1 MAHTPP
7 TVGAAN
13 WNVPLNAA
21 LASIDATAIEAQ
33 EDVNDALAGGGA
45 SVATQEDTGSTT
57 YADLTTPG
65 PSVAVTLLEPRTVIV
80 LVRAQVLQTATTDD
94 VYVSFAASGAT
105 TVAASDATAV
115 RHNGS
120 GTSEAYASFGVVA
133 CNVGTTTFTAKYRV
147 DAGNGRFVNRS
158 IAAIVT

>member
-1 MAHTPP
+1 MAYTPP
-7 TVGAAN
+7 AAGSSG
-13 WNVPLNAA
+13 WDVTLNAA
-21 LASIDATAIEAQ
+21 LEDIHDVAVEAQ
-33 EDVNDALAGGGA
+33 QDVDDAFAGGGA
-45 SVATQEDTGSTT
+45 VVATQEDTASTT
-57 YADLTTPG
+57 YTDLTTGG
-65 PSVAVTLLEPRTVIV
+65 PTVSVTLTEPRTVVV

-94 VYVSFAASGAT
+94 VYMSFAASGAT
-105 TVAASDATAV
+105 TVAASDASAV

-158 IAAIVT
+158 IAALVT